1 MQPVS
6 GRDEAMSP
14 SLARDQAGSILEL
27 LANCRP
33 TLVKQPIADFSGA
46 KSIAATFC
54 RVAPPTVE
62 DVCRVVSRAHEH
74 DLPIRT
80 RAQGHSL
87 NGSSLPAPG
96 ELSLS
101 TENLRAIRFDEPGTV
116 TVGCGAVLWILQ
128 HVLRRQEFDLPVLND
143 GYPGPSVGG
152 FIASGGFGPRSGLFG
167 GFWNNVIDVGLLDGQ
182 GNLHRIS
189 RTHPLFPWLFGSMG
203 QLGIFVDA
211 KLAIVPREARSSPPY
226 PLGMSLQAPQLV
238 APKVPAE
245 FVVNADERL
254 FWFTLFVPDERIEEA
269 HVELRGLENRFSTI
283 LRFQERYRYAIL
295 NRDIVAPLVYPYAQS
310 FTATGA
316 WGWLADSS
324 PDSIAKLRGFDREFM
339 ELSASRPEY
348 RRYVQSELASGPDTY
363 ERCFGA
369 EIYRQLLR
377 IKTKLDPKWLLNRGS
392 VFAAPGDG
400 PSVRS

>member
-1 MQPVS
+1 MTARQSGLCHHPALDHPQAKS
-6 GRDEAMSP
+6 AGNDEAGRDQRRQGQQCGRRVASRHSDEP
-14 SLARDQAGSILEL
+14 RRLPPHGRRSLLDARDRRDLAGL
-27 LANCRP
+27 
-33 TLVKQPIADFSGA
+33 
-46 KSIAATFC
+46 
-54 RVAPPTVE
+54 
-62 DVCRVVSRAHEH
+62 
-74 DLPIRT
+74 
-80 RAQGHSL
+80 
-87 NGSSLPAPG
+87 
-96 ELSLS
+96 
-101 TENLRAIRFDEPGTV
+101 
-116 TVGCGAVLWILQ
+116 
-128 HVLRRQEFDLPVLND
+128 
-143 GYPGPSVGG
+143 
-152 FIASGGFGPRSGLFG
+152 
-167 GFWNNVIDVGLLDGQ
+167 
-182 GNLHRIS
+182 
-189 RTHPLFPWLFGSMG
+189 
-203 QLGIFVDA
+203 VDA

-254 FWFTLFVPDERIEEA
+254 FWFTLFVPDERIDEA

-324 PDSIAKLRGFDREFM
+324 PDSIAKLRGFDQEFM

-392 VFAAPGDG
+392 VFAASGDG